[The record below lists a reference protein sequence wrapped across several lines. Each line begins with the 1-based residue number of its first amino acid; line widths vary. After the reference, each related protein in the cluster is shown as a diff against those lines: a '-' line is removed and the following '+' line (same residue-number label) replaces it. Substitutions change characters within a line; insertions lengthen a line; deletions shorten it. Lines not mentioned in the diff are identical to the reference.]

1 MSAVS
6 LQPQA
11 PPAYVPGIVMKSI
24 FHRLLRSDPT
34 TDTND
39 NNDGDEGGGDGI
51 GRRLQAR
58 DLWWLQNKDE
68 NRSRNEDKISEGDNN
83 DGTANVDASIGANNV
98 SSNNNNRSMM
108 SRMFADVSPD
118 NEDNTHNNLPGYADN
133 ESCRSE
139 DYSDMI
145 DVLSSVDT
153 NTHSPQRRHD
163 GHSDHAHTDR
173 GSGSGSGTHRDKQ
186 LSLQAFTQTL
196 SDIQHDLL
204 HPASPT
210 TTPTTTANTRRRRNG
225 DEDEEQE
232 ELYEQTLSPPSSTG
246 SVSSPSPQKFIL
258 RPTQQTH
265 AHIQPAHTQTTTDPD
280 TDTPTPTPTPPR
292 AHIHRSSPS
301 KIPLPALAAALFADD
316 EPVSAHTSGRP
327 THTRA
332 RMYSSPSARP
342 SRIPRHLSAYT
353 PTTPTTGTHKQT
365 PKQTRTPTDTHISP
379 SKRHAHLV
387 APSPPRETIVPRN
400 AYAHT
405 QNDYVYYVTATLD
418 YEQTH
423 PHMKANPYAYT
434 HNHDN
439 SYVLDPDEQLST
451 HSSTRSPSQRAS
463 THRHT
468 HSPTHS
474 LTHSP
479 TQRTQSRQQTHHDTN
494 YNNDYDD
501 AQAIST
507 TASTRDIVTA
517 AVSKHSYANKQ
528 TEHAALLRSLGV
540 STQPPYVSE
549 SAHTQPAHIQ
559 HAYVHLDNNDD
570 SDTITTSS
578 KFSKLDRQLSIYKK
592 KFADLAA
599 SKQSKQQSPVRKHP
613 SPNSNPHTS
622 THHRDRT
629 IDDIF
634 NSGLHTNTNSSN
646 KHSPM
651 SALSAFKHTNTHTA
665 SPPPP
670 PPPAHCPP
678 QTHRHVHT
686 NTHTHD
692 DDDGDD
698 MSDMTASRVHSHAH
712 TDIDPADS
720 VTDDVLTR
728 KMLALLRKANKLTQS
743 YDVPAVDTADTRGS
757 GDTHTGNTR
766 SADTHTNTGTHT
778 DRRMGATGHRQMQVD
793 NDVGNVE
800 VDGDEDDD
808 VLARA
813 RRLIA
818 AVNGNTQHT
827 QHTQQQTHTQPADTN
842 TRTDDHSMNALR
854 VSQGTEDVINVLNT
868 PPSRTRSPTESP
880 SVHSRTTQAQD
891 ASQSPPKETSNPSNT
906 GSHATE
912 SSVTP
917 GEDND
922 DDDDGD
928 EYDFS
933 DSSYFIKP
941 SSKPEQQQSN
951 SVDNTNANVNA
962 NLSTSSLTSLFP
974 SLEPT
979 HKTASAPSS
988 SRVHD
993 VDDDDAYIAR
1003 TEASA
1008 GAGVAAG
1015 PSKQGQYQQY
1025 MQRQQRH
1032 QQSGSAA
1039 FSDAKYD
1046 SEEDEKAADITRP
1059 RADSPILPGRT
1070 RFDDA
1075 NGEEDDDDD
1084 DNDSLRRAHTLL
1096 SKYSQRY
1103 SQSQSHGPSRR
1114 DESSPVKDS
1123 SVLYLS
1129 SSGELDSKYN
1139 KPLAPASPTPAHA
1152 DVDTQTQT
1160 STSAMNNEESSV
1172 SRQASSAAERSVS
1185 SRPVVS
1191 TEEMYASLPLLA
1203 ADKTIAITTAVT
1215 YTPRITP
1222 DRDCMQS
1229 IISRLQDNGSGATVA
1244 VDNVIKDP
1252 TLRGLLKRLEDVRG
1266 KMTDL
1271 SRASHQESVRE

>member
-1 MSAVS
+1 
-6 LQPQA
+6 
-11 PPAYVPGIVMKSI
+11 MKSI

-173 GSGSGSGTHRDKQ
+173 GSGSGTHRDKQ
-186 LSLQAFTQTL
+186 LSLHAFTQTL
-196 SDIQHDLL
+196 SDIQHDLP
-204 HPASPT
+204 HPAPPT
-210 TTPTTTANTRRRRNG
+210 TNPTTTANTHRGRNG
-225 DEDEEQE
+225 DDDEEQE

-265 AHIQPAHTQTTTDPD
+265 THIQPAHTQTPTDAD
-280 TDTPTPTPTPPR
+280 TPTPTPTPTPPR
-292 AHIHRSSPS
+292 AHTHRSSPS

-342 SRIPRHLSAYT
+342 SRIPRHLSAHT
-353 PTTPTTGTHKQT
+353 PTTPTTSTHKQT
-365 PKQTRTPTDTHISP
+365 PKQTRTPTDTHNISP

-479 TQRTQSRQQTHHDTN
+479 TQRTHSRQQTHHDTN
-494 YNNDYDD
+494 NNYNDDDD

-528 TEHAALLRSLGV
+528 TEHAALLQSLGV
-540 STQPPYVSE
+540 STQPPYVSV

-570 SDTITTSS
+570 SDTIAMSS

-599 SKQSKQQSPVRKHP
+599 SKQSKQQSPVRK
-613 SPNSNPHTS
+613 HTS

-651 SALSAFKHTNTHTA
+651 SALSAFKYTNTHTA

-670 PPPAHCPP
+670 PPPAHSPP
-678 QTHRHVHT
+678 QTHRSVHT

-743 YDVPAVDTADTRGS
+743 YDAPAVDTADTRGS

-778 DRRMGATGHRQMQVD
+778 DRRIGATGHRQTQVD
-793 NDVGNVE
+793 NDVGNDE

-818 AVNGNTQHT
+818 AVNGNTQHA
-827 QHTQQQTHTQPADTN
+827 QHTQQQAHTHPTDTD

-880 SVHSRTTQAQD
+880 TESPSVHGRTTQAQD
-891 ASQSPPKETSNPSNT
+891 ASQSPPKEASNPSNT
-906 GSHATE
+906 RSNTTGSSA
-912 SSVTP
+912 TP
-917 GEDND
+917 GDVND
-922 DDDDGD
+922 DDADDD

-941 SSKPEQQQSN
+941 SSKPQQQQPA

-962 NLSTSSLTSLFP
+962 NMSTSSLTSLFP
-974 SLEPT
+974 SLEST

-988 SRVHD
+988 SRVRD
-993 VDDDDAYIAR
+993 GDEDDDAYIAS

-1008 GAGVAAG
+1008 GARAAAG

-1025 MQRQQRH
+1025 MQQQQRQQRT
-1032 QQSGSAA
+1032 GSAA
-1039 FSDAKYD
+1039 SSDAKYD
-1046 SEEDEKAADITRP
+1046 SEEDEKAVDISRP
-1059 RADSPILPGRT
+1059 RADSPILPGHT
-1070 RFDDA
+1070 RFGDA
-1075 NGEEDDDDD
+1075 NDEEDDDDD

-1103 SQSQSHGPSRR
+1103 SQSQSHEPRRR

-1129 SSGELDSKYN
+1129 SSGELESKYT
-1139 KPLAPASPTPAHA
+1139 KPVVQPSSTPVAA
-1152 DVDTQTQT
+1152 TTAAFVDVDTQTQA
-1160 STSAMNNEESSV
+1160 STPSVNTEESPV
-1172 SRQASSAAERSVS
+1172 SEHSSGAAERSVS
-1185 SRPVVS
+1185 SSRPVVNID
-1191 TEEMYASLPLLA
+1191 ELYLSLPVLA
-1203 ADKTIAITTAVT
+1203 TDKSIAITTAVT

-1222 DRDCMQS
+1222 DRDCVQS
-1229 IISRLQDNGSGATVA
+1229 IIFRLANNGSGAA
-1244 VDNVIKDP
+1244 ANVDNVMKDP
-1252 TLRGLLKRLEDVRG
+1252 TLYGLLQRLEDVRA

-1271 SRASHQESVRE
+1271 SKTPYQQSVRE